1 MSALFA
7 PERDRQLLA
16 SLHWA
21 MARKATR
28 QAHHARECLETGL
41 DELPSEVI
49 DQYEEDMSEC
59 RRIARVLAKA

>member
-7 PERDRQLLA
+7 PECDRQLLA
-16 SLHWA
+16 SLHWT

-28 QAHHARECLETGL
+28 QAHHAREYLETGL
-41 DELPSEVI
+41 DELPSEVV
-49 DQYEEDMSEC
+49 DRYEEDMSEC